1 VAEPSPSV
9 NGAVSAAEREAS
21 GQVPVGLV
29 VGTVAASPLEFSVGV
44 AGDQFLQLDDVVVTR
59 RKLPDG
65 SDVQIAGVV
74 TNVEAG
80 HEGARFASDVFLI
93 KDGALPAEVSEVAE
107 VTVTRVEPEVYVPPR
122 PGTEVRRAT
131 GDERDS
137 ALYFDTMADAK
148 VPVGLGRDGQPV
160 FLNFDF
166 VDGTRGG
173 HVSISGVSGIATK
186 TSFATFL
193 LHSMF
198 TSGVLRGEAHNTKAL
213 IFSVKGEDLL
223 FLDYANAKLTDGQ
236 RAKYRLLGLE
246 ADSFRNVQVFAPP
259 RPGDASGT
267 PDVRARDKA
276 VSPFYWT
283 LAEFCEQE
291 LMPFVFADG
300 EDERSQYTM
309 LIGQVAARLKRDH
322 QRVGADGAVQ
332 VTGVDPGRGGQLR
345 SFEQLVGLIEDE
357 LLDEDTR
364 RDWVA
369 GSTSTGSVNAFLRR
383 LRSAVRPLSTIIR
396 ADLKDRGNRSL
407 TTGEA
412 QVTVVDLHNLPDRAQ
427 RFVVGVSL
435 RQEFRRKEEQ
445 GTARPLMFIVL
456 DELNKY
462 APREGDSPIKQIL
475 LDVAERGRSL
485 GVILIGAQQTASEVE
500 RRIVANCSIRVA
512 GRLDPAE
519 ASRPEYGYLPPAQ
532 RQRATIAKP
541 GTMFVSQ
548 PDIPVPL
555 AIEFPFPA
563 WATRPAE
570 KGAWTGVDTGP
581 AATADPFGGLDDDDP
596 PPF

>member
-1 VAEPSPSV
+1 MNGVREIPPGPS
-9 NGAVSAAEREAS
+9 
-21 GQVPVGLV
+21 PVGLV
-29 VGTVAASPLEFSVGV
+29 AGTVAASPLTFSVAV
-44 AGDQFLQLDDVVVTR
+44 APDQFLQLDDVVVTR
-59 RKLPDG
+59 RPLPDG
-65 SDVQIAGVV
+65 RMVAIAGVV
-74 TNVEAG
+74 TNVEAA
-80 HEGARFASDVFLI
+80 HEGARFPSDVFLI
-93 KDGALPAEVSEVAE
+93 DQGALPAEVSEVAE
-107 VTVTRVEPEVYVPPR
+107 VTVTRVDPEVYVPPR
-122 PGTEVRRAT
+122 PGTQVLRAT
-131 GDERDS
+131 GSDRDS
-137 ALYFDTMADAK
+137 ALYFDTMANAK
-148 VPVGLGRDGQPV
+148 IPVGLGRDGQPV
-160 FLNFDF
+160 FLNFEF

-193 LHSMF
+193 LHSIF
-198 TSGVLRGEAHNTKAL
+198 HSGVLRGEAHNTKAL

-223 FLDYANAKLTDGQ
+223 FLDYANSRLTDEQQ
-236 RAKYRLLGLE
+236 RKYAQLGLP
-246 ADSFRNVQVFAPP
+246 ATSFGNVQVFAPP
-259 RPGDASGT
+259 RRGDASGT

-283 LAEFCEQE
+283 LWEFCEQE
-291 LMPFVFADG
+291 LLTFVFADG

-309 LIGQVAARLKRDH
+309 LIGQVAARLKRDAV
-322 QRVGADGAVQ
+322 RAGEDGAV
-332 VTGVDPGRGGQLR
+332 TIKGVDARNGGPLR
-345 SFEQLVGLIEDE
+345 TFEQLVGMIEDE
-357 LLDEDTR
+357 LGDDDTR

-383 LRSAVRPLSTIIR
+383 LRSAVRPLATLVR
-396 ADLKDRGNRSL
+396 GDLRHRTDHSL
-407 TTGEA
+407 TTSKA
-412 QVTVVDLHNLPDRAQ
+412 QVTVIDLHNLPDRAQ

-435 RQEFRRKEEQ
+435 RQEFRRKEQQ
-445 GTARPLMFIVL
+445 GTARPLMFVVL

-462 APREGDSPIKQIL
+462 APRDGDSPIKQIL

-512 GRLDPAE
+512 GRLDSAE

-532 RQRATIAKP
+532 RQRATLAKP
-541 GTMFVSQ
+541 GTMFVAQ

-563 WATRPAE
+563 WATRPGE
-570 KGAWTGVDTGP
+570 KGTWSGVDTGP
-581 AATADPFGGLDDDDP
+581 SLPDDPFATIPGADDP

>member
-1 VAEPSPSV
+1 M
-9 NGAVSAAEREAS
+9 
-21 GQVPVGLV
+21 
-29 VGTVAASPLEFSVGV
+29 AASPLTFSVAV
-44 AGDQFLQLDDVVVTR
+44 APDQYLQLDDVVVTKR
-59 RKLPDG
+59 PLPDG
-65 SDVQIAGVV
+65 RTVAIAGVV
-74 TNVEAG
+74 TDVEAG

-93 KDGALPAEVSEVAE
+93 DQGALPAEVSEVAE

-122 PGTEVRRAT
+122 PGTRVQRAV
-131 GDERDS
+131 GADRDA
-137 ALYFDTMADAK
+137 ALYFDTMANAK

-160 FLNFDF
+160 FLNFEF

-193 LHSMF
+193 LHSIF
-198 TSGVLRGEAHNTKAL
+198 HSGVLHGEAHNTKAL

-223 FLDYANAKLTDGQ
+223 FLDYTNGRLTDEQ
-236 RAKYRLLGLE
+236 RAKYAKLGLP
-246 ADSFRNVQVFAPP
+246 ASSFGNVQVFAPP
-259 RPGDASGT
+259 RPGDPSGT
-267 PDVRARDKA
+267 PDVQARDKA

-283 LAEFCEQE
+283 LLEFCEQE
-291 LMPFVFADG
+291 LLTFVFADG

-309 LIGQVAARLKRDH
+309 LIGQVAARLKRDLVK
-322 QRVGADGAVQ
+322 VGDDGAISIS
-332 VTGVDPGRGGQLR
+332 GVDAKNGGPLR
-345 SFEQLVGLIEDE
+345 TFEQLVGLVEDE
-357 LLDEDTR
+357 LTDEDTR

-369 GSTSTGSVNAFLRR
+369 GSTSLGSVNAFLRR
-383 LRSAVRPLSTIIR
+383 LRSAVRPLSPLVR
-396 ADLKDRGNRSL
+396 GDLRHRPDHSL
-407 TTGEA
+407 TTSKA

-427 RFVVGVSL
+427 RFVVGVAL
-435 RQEFRRKEEQ
+435 RQEFRRKEQQ
-445 GTARPLMFIVL
+445 GTARPLMFVVL

-462 APREGDSPIKQIL
+462 APRDGDSPIKQIL

-500 RRIVANCSIRVA
+500 RRIVANCSIRVV
-512 GRLDPAE
+512 GRLDSAE

-532 RQRATIAKP
+532 RQRAILAKP
-541 GTMFVSQ
+541 GTMFVAQ

-570 KGAWTGVDTGP
+570 KGTWAGVDTGP
-581 AATADPFGGLDDDDP
+581 AMPADPFATIPDDDP
-596 PPF
+596 APF

>member
-1 VAEPSPSV
+1 MTE
-9 NGAVSAAEREAS
+9 
-21 GQVPVGLV
+21 PVGLV
-29 VGTVAASPLEFSVGV
+29 VGTEAASPLRFSVGI
-44 AGDQFLQLDDVVVTR
+44 APAQFLQLDDVVVTER
-59 RKLPDG
+59 ALPDG
-65 SDVQIAGVV
+65 TMVRVAGVV

-93 KDGALPAEVSEVAE
+93 EQGVLPAEVSEVAE

-122 PGTEVRRAT
+122 PGTPVHRAS
-131 GDERDS
+131 GEQRDG
-137 ALYFDTMADAK
+137 ALYFDTMGEAK
-148 VPVGLGRDGQPV
+148 VPIGLGRDGQPV
-160 FLNFDF
+160 FLNFEF

-193 LHSMF
+193 LHSIF
-198 TSGVLRGEAHNTKAL
+198 NCGVLDREAHNTKAL

-223 FLDYANAKLTDGQ
+223 FLDYTNSRLRAGQRERYAKL
-236 RAKYRLLGLE
+236 GLP
-246 ADSFRNVQVFAPP
+246 AAPFANVAVFAPP
-259 RPGDASGT
+259 RPGDPSGT
-267 PDVRARDKA
+267 PDVRARDRA

-309 LIGQVAARLKRDH
+309 LIGQVAARLRRDAK
-322 QRVGADGAVQ
+322 RVGDDGAITVS
-332 VTGVDPGRGGQLR
+332 GVEARNGGPLHT
-345 SFEQLVGLIEDE
+345 FAQLVGLIEDE
-357 LLDEDTR
+357 LGEDDTR

-396 ADLKDRGNRSL
+396 ADLRDRGDRSL
-407 TTGEA
+407 TTARA

-435 RQEFRRKEEQ
+435 RQEFRRKESQ

-519 ASRPEYGYLPPAQ
+519 ASRPEYGYLPPMQ
-532 RQRATIAKP
+532 RQRATLAKP
-541 GTMFVSQ
+541 GTMFVAQ

-570 KGAWTGVDTGP
+570 TGEWTGVDTGP
-581 AATADPFGGLDDDDP
+581 AMPADPFATIPGADDP

>member
-1 VAEPSPSV
+1 MAEPSPSV
-9 NGAVSAAEREAS
+9 NGAVSAA

-44 AGDQFLQLDDVVVTR
+44 AADQFLQLDDVVVTR

-198 TSGVLRGEAHNTKAL
+198 TSGVLHGEAHNTKAL

-223 FLDYANAKLTDGQ
+223 FLDYANSRLTDEQ
-236 RAKYRLLGLE
+236 RARYALLGLP

-309 LIGQVAARLKRDH
+309 LIGQVAARLRRDH
-322 QRVGADGAVQ
+322 QRVGTDGAVQ

-357 LLDEDTR
+357 LLDENTR

-532 RQRATIAKP
+532 RKRATIAKP

-581 AATADPFGGLDDDDP
+581 AATADPFGGLDDDP